1 MSRFQLGTT
10 WHWWKTPRTRKI
22 SDYMF
27 NKRRQPIDANT
38 EMTEKLKLWH
48 TFKAVRVKMFQQEL
62 WNSLKQ
68 IKEIE
73 TSVKKDIKKNQ
84 IEVLE
89 LKNTL
94 EIKRSVNRL
103 KSRIEKIKNQW
114 TGKRTYINLN
124 DREKRD
130 KMKSLRNM

>member
-1 MSRFQLGTT
+1 
-10 WHWWKTPRTRKI
+10 
-22 SDYMF
+22 
-27 NKRRQPIDANT
+27 
-38 EMTEKLKLWH
+38 
-48 TFKAVRVKMFQQEL
+48 MFQQEL
-62 WNSLKQ
+62 WTSLKQ

-89 LKNTL
+89 LKTTL
-94 EIKRSVNRL
+94 EIKRSVNGL

-124 DREKRD
+124 DREKGE

>member
-1 MSRFQLGTT
+1 
-10 WHWWKTPRTRKI
+10 
-22 SDYMF
+22 
-27 NKRRQPIDANT
+27 
-38 EMTEKLKLWH
+38 
-48 TFKAVRVKMFQQEL
+48 MFQQEL
-62 WNSLKQ
+62 WTSLKQ

>member
-1 MSRFQLGTT
+1 
-10 WHWWKTPRTRKI
+10 
-22 SDYMF
+22 
-27 NKRRQPIDANT
+27 
-38 EMTEKLKLWH
+38 
-48 TFKAVRVKMFQQEL
+48 MFQQEL